1 MVKYEFE
8 WDAPKARSNL
18 AKHGLCFEI
27 ALAIFEDPLLI
38 RKPETHHGDRWITMG
53 VVNKQLLVVVHTDA
67 ETNDQKSPART
78 RIRIISAR
86 RATPRERRAYRD
98 ER

>member
-1 MVKYEFE
+1 MVYEFE
-8 WDAPKARSNL
+8 WDASKARSNL
-18 AKHGLCFEI
+18 AKHGIAFEI

-38 RKPETHHGDRWITMG
+38 TKPDTHYDDRWITVG
-53 VVNKQLLVVVHTDA
+53 AVNEQLLVVVHTDA
-67 ETNDQKSPART
+67 ETNAAERQART